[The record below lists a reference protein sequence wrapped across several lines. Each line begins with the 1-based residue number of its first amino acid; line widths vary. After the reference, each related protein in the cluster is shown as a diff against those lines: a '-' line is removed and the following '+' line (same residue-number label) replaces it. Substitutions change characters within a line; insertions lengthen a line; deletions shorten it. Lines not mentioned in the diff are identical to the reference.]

1 METQRTCGQGLAEHS
16 VLPAKLGQLT
26 AALTEILETHAKAL
40 DRTDANARREYDAYQ
55 QVAQAQRK
63 TAAELQAIAEQMA
76 GYRDLPMGRHDEK
89 AMTAPVNAEAFEKFV
104 TLEQELLALLQQ
116 RLARDQS
123 MLGEMRGAVGSE

>member
-1 METQRTCGQGLAEHS
+1 
-16 VLPAKLGQLT
+16 
-26 AALTEILETHAKAL
+26 
-40 DRTDANARREYDAYQ
+40 
-55 QVAQAQRK
+55 
-63 TAAELQAIAEQMA
+63 MA